1 MITYERVKVAKEYIE
16 KKYRLKKQEEEE
28 KKKGKKI
35 KKIILSIIDWD
46 AIISRMNELNIPEE
60 EATKIKEEILHKEG
74 ENLRKKRQKISIFD
88 FVPIKIIGKG
98 AFGEVRICKH
108 IPTGDV
114 VAIKKMKKEEM
125 HKKNQVLH
133 VRAERDVLSQAK
145 NQWIVELK
153 FSFQDQKFLYLGM
166 EFLPGG
172 DLMTLLMARDIL
184 PEEDAK
190 FYAAEMVL
198 AIESVH
204 EMNCIH
210 RDLKP
215 DNVLIDKDGHI
226 KLSDFGLSKK
236 LDFYIKD
243 SKNLRNNKT
252 LKNKN
257 NINENK
263 HLSYAEQFNEF
274 KSMKNKKRREC
285 AYSTVGTPDYIAPE
299 VFTQKGYGK
308 EVDWWSLGIIMFEM
322 MIGYPPF
329 YSDSSTET
337 CKKILNWK
345 NNLEIK
351 PEVNISKEAVDI
363 LKKLINDKEKRLGR
377 NGADEIKRHPY
388 FRNIDWAHIKE
399 TLVPPFIPNLNGPY
413 DSTYFDEYEETEPF
427 YPLNNNSKYK
437 KYQKKDMCF
446 VDFTYNRE
454 NDKDYRINMVTALEV
469 FDSIQESIKK
479 INQNEYSKEKETE
492 ILEQNICKQKSFN
505 EKNKYMINSNKNK
518 NYLLKNINM
527 NLSNNENFKN
537 SFGNKSHSSNKSK
550 QERSS
555 LTNTSSQNTNNE
567 SNHSSSC
574 ANSKKKITK
583 LPLKINTYNNKNNS
597 KLIPTKIF
605 TNPCHYISTKNNK
618 NIIGVIPNSNKNNS
632 KGKYIKKIMNQMKS
646 SNRGL
651 SSKTAKTINDIGNDG
666 QILKHPSSVTKKLD
680 NKKIIFIKSNRKENT
695 QVNNIMKKIPT
706 MKKKQTN
713 FYPQFIKNNN
723 IIIKNGVRNEK
734 NNINFNNLSYNSK
747 NISFNK

>member
-1 MITYERVKVAKEYIE
+1 
-16 KKYRLKKQEEEE
+16 
-28 KKKGKKI
+28 
-35 KKIILSIIDWD
+35 
-46 AIISRMNELNIPEE
+46 MNELNIPEE
-60 EATKIKEEILHKEG
+60 EASKIKEEILRKEG

-98 AFGEVRICKH
+98 AFGEVRICKY

-133 VRAERDVLSQAK
+133 VRAEKDVLSQAK
-145 NQWIVELK
+145 NEWIVELK

-166 EFLPGG
+166 EYLPGG

-236 LDFYIKD
+236 LDFLIKD
-243 SKNLRNNKT
+243 TKIV
-252 LKNKN
+252 KNKN
-257 NINENK
+257 VMNDYNK

-274 KSMKNKKRREC
+274 KNMKMKKRREC

-299 VFTQKGYGK
+299 VFTQKGYGQ

-337 CKKILNWK
+337 CKKILDWK
-345 NNLEIK
+345 NYLEIK
-351 PEVNISKEAVDI
+351 PEINISKEAVDI
-363 LKKLINDKEKRLGR
+363 LKKLINDPEKRLGR
-377 NGADEIKRHPY
+377 NGAEEIKSHPY
-388 FRNIDWAHIKE
+388 FKNIDWQHIKE
-399 TLVPPFIPNLNGPY
+399 TLIPPFIPELSGPY

-427 YPLNNNSKYK
+427 YPLNNNNNSKYK

-469 FDSIQESIKK
+469 FDSIQESIRK
-479 INQNEYSKEKETE
+479 INNNQLQEKEKEKEPE
-492 ILEQNICKQKSFN
+492 IIEQRINKRNSFQ
-505 EKNKYMINSNKNK
+505 EKNKNMNISNRNK
-518 NYLLKNINM
+518 KYLLNNISIN
-527 NLSNNENFKN
+527 NNEPLKN
-537 SFGNKSHSSNKSK
+537 SLANKSYSSNKSK
-550 QERSS
+550 QDKST
-555 LTNTSSQNTNNE
+555 LTNTSNQNNND

-574 ANSKKKITK
+574 TNSRKKANNISKH
-583 LPLKINTYNNKNNS
+583 PLKINVFNNKNSN
-597 KLIPTKIF
+597 KLIPTTVF
-605 TNPCHYISTKNNK
+605 TNPCHYISTKNHK
-618 NIIGVIPNSNKNNS
+618 NIVGVIPNSYNTNS
-632 KGKYIKKIMNQMKS
+632 KGKYIKKIISEMKKNS
-646 SNRGL
+646 RGF
-651 SSKTAKTINDIGNDG
+651 SSKVPKTANDTGNNK
-666 QILKHPSSVTKKLD
+666 LKLKNPSSFIKKKTNSKDKKL
-680 NKKIIFIKSNRKENT
+680 IIKSTNKENT
-695 QVNNIMKKIPT
+695 QGNNIMKKIPT
-706 MKKKQTN
+706 MKKKQIN
-713 FYPQFIKNNN
+713 YYPQVLKNNN
-723 IIIKNGVRNEK
+723 IIIKNCIKTEN
-734 NNINFNNLSYNSK
+734 
-747 NISFNK
+747 NISFNNIHNYNNMSYPNKNLTLNK